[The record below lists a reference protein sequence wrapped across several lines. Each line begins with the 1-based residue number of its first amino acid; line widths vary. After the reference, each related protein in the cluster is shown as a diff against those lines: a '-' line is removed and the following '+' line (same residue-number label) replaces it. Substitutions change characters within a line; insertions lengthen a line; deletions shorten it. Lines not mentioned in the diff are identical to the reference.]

1 MKTATIEGVNRTKKY
16 NLREFQNVYIPR
28 YSYLKRR
35 WKSAKR

>member
-1 MKTATIEGVNRTKKY
+1 MKTVTIEELIEQRN
-16 NLREFQNVYIPR
+16 NLREFQNVYIPK